1 MMHSTET
8 HLDKLTAD
16 ATAAASK
23 GFRKLSVAIHPDR
36 HGEHMRT
43 RFEALCR
50 AAAVL
55 RNPNLRLKYLQEM
68 VPIAAYYESDRAT
81 LQANHEVW
89 MTQNLAAIERDEGA
103 EHATTREAQ
112 KATQAEIA
120 QLEQSRTAK
129 AGSEHANAAEANRE
143 ANRMRR
149 EAAAA
154 RLRERRERDDAA
166 ARGSAH
172 ARDRGARAQK
182 RRGGSTC
189 PAARAAAATR
199 ARSSSACARRCST
212 GSSASSSS
220 RRAPTSSATRSRR
233 ARSTRRTASSAGSR
247 SSARTSRARASKRTC
262 PATGGGSCAGGRS
275 A

>member
-1 MMHSTET
+1 MHSTET

-23 GFRKLSVAIHPDR
+23 GFRKLSVSIHPDR

-154 RLRERRERDDAA
+154 RLRERRERDD
-166 ARGSAH
+166 G
-172 ARDRGARAQK
+172 GARAVGHTLAIEGCERDCILASIAL
-182 RRGGSTC
+182 RRLGSSLEKPPTRR
-189 PAARAAAATR
+189 ATSDARAYDEQTR
-199 ARSSSACARRCST
+199 
-212 GSSASSSS
+212 
-220 RRAPTSSATRSRR
+220 
-233 ARSTRRTASSAGSR
+233 
-247 SSARTSRARASKRTC
+247 
-262 PATGGGSCAGGRS
+262 
-275 A
+275 